1 MKTLFIAC
9 LTIAAVIFG
18 LHQARSTE
26 GKMEKVKSAQS
37 EKTAE
42 AVSPAAVS
50 GARKPIL
57 RKWTA

>member
-26 GKMEKVKSAQS
+26 GKMEKAKSVQP
-37 EKTAE
+37 EKAAE
-42 AVSPAAVS
+42 AVFA
-50 GARKPIL
+50 GGCF
-57 RKWTA
+57 W